1 MKQASCLM
9 CGAEIS
15 DGFLCEKCD
24 KPKKAPVAKAKPAS
38 TPPPSPPPTPAAPAP
53 AQMGSSS
60 ARAGAAIAEPVFEP
74 FPKAP
79 IVPFPVEATSLAITS
94 VCDVIAAA
102 NVAAVVIGADRG
114 IRYVSEEARKLFGAD
129 ANEPATLRHVEALT
143 GIKIQQ
149 LHNADTQQIRVGDR
163 NVKYSLVPLSGSAGG
178 AVLVFKSLEIPDQS
192 PFATYVRETV
202 LMPMRSMHD
211 SLVAA
216 ERRGKSDPMLHDI
229 AATIDQILTSLEL
242 ASNVEEPRRSAASK
256 SVSQI
261 VHQIAEQFRSTA
273 VKRSVTIQ
281 IDVPE
286 ISETFSSEV
295 RLSSCL
301 QTLLE
306 NALHYVPD
314 GGQIVVGTRLMEH
327 KEKPL
332 LLFFVMDNGPT
343 IPEEYRKSI
352 FDPGF
357 VWDPRDPV
365 RTGGGLAKCRQFAV
379 EHGGSIWVESKTG
392 KACTFFLRVRPD
404 GVF

>member
-1 MKQASCLM
+1 MKQSSCLM

-24 KPKKAPVAKAKPAS
+24 KPKKASAAKAKAAS
-38 TPPPSPPPTPAAPAP
+38 PPPSQPA
-53 AQMGSSS
+53 SS
-60 ARAGAAIAEPVFEP
+60 ASSAPVTGSQRAEAAMAEPVFEP

-79 IVPFPVEATSLAITS
+79 IVPFPVESTSLAITS

-102 NVAAVVIGADRG
+102 DVAAVVVGADRS

-129 ANEPATLRHVEALT
+129 ANEPATLRHVEALV

-149 LHNADTQQIRVGDR
+149 LNQADTQQIRVGDR

-178 AVLVFKSLEIPDQS
+178 AVLVFKSMEIPDQS

-202 LMPMRSMHD
+202 LMPLRSMHD
-211 SLVAA
+211 SLMAA
-216 ERRGKSDPMLHDI
+216 ERRGKGDPMLHDI

-242 ASNVEEPRRSAASK
+242 ASNVEEPRRSMATK

-261 VHQIAEQFRSTA
+261 VHQISEQFRSTA
-273 VKRSVTIQ
+273 VKRHVTIQ

-286 ISETFSSEV
+286 ISETFASEV
-295 RLSSCL
+295 RLSACL

-314 GGQIVVGTRLMEH
+314 GGQIVLGARLMEH

-365 RTGGGLAKCRQFAV
+365 RTGGGLAKCRQFAM

>member
-1 MKQASCLM
+1 MKQSSCLM

-24 KPKKAPVAKAKPAS
+24 KPKKAPAAKAKPAS
-38 TPPPSPPPTPAAPAP
+38 PPPPPPAAPPPSAVSTGASRAEAA
-53 AQMGSSS
+53 M
-60 ARAGAAIAEPVFEP
+60 AEPVFEP

-79 IVPFPVEATSLAITS
+79 IVPFPVESTSLAITS

-102 NVAAVVIGADRG
+102 NVAAVVVGADRN
-114 IRYVSEEARKLFGAD
+114 IRFVSEDARKLFGAD
-129 ANEPATLRHVEALT
+129 ANEPATLRHVEALV
-143 GIKIQQ
+143 GIKIQHLNQ
-149 LHNADTQQIRVGDR
+149 ADTQQIRVGDR

-178 AVLVFKSLEIPDQS
+178 AVLVFKAMEVPDQS

-202 LMPMRSMHD
+202 LMPLRSMHD
-211 SLVAA
+211 SLLAA
-216 ERRGKSDPMLHDI
+216 ERRGKSDPMLNDI

-242 ASNVEEPRRSAASK
+242 ASNVEEPRRATATK
-256 SVSQI
+256 SIPQI

-273 VKRSVTIQ
+273 VKRRVTIQ

-286 ISETFSSEV
+286 ISESFSSEV

-314 GGQIVVGTRLMEH
+314 GGQIVLGARLMEH

-379 EHGGSIWVESKTG
+379 E
-392 KACTFFLRVRPD
+392 
-404 GVF
+404 

>member
-1 MKQASCLM
+1 
-9 CGAEIS
+9 
-15 DGFLCEKCD
+15 
-24 KPKKAPVAKAKPAS
+24 
-38 TPPPSPPPTPAAPAP
+38 
-53 AQMGSSS
+53 
-60 ARAGAAIAEPVFEP
+60 
-74 FPKAP
+74 
-79 IVPFPVEATSLAITS
+79 
-94 VCDVIAAA
+94 
-102 NVAAVVIGADRG
+102 
-114 IRYVSEEARKLFGAD
+114 VSEDARKLFGAD
-129 ANEPATLRHVEALT
+129 ANEPATLRHVEAMT
-143 GIKIQQ
+143 GLKIQQ
-149 LHNADTQQIRVGDR
+149 LNHPETQQIKVADR
-163 NVKYSLVPLSGSAGG
+163 AVTYSLVPLSGSAGG

-202 LMPMRSMHD
+202 LMPLRSLYD
-211 SLVAA
+211 SLDAA
-216 ERRGKSDPMLHDI
+216 EKRGKTEPLLHD
-229 AATIDQILTSLEL
+229 AASTIDQILTSLEL
-242 ASNVEEPRRSAASK
+242 ASNVEEPHRSAATK

-273 VKRSVTIQ
+273 VKRRVTIQ
-281 IDVPE
+281 IDIPE
-286 ISETFSSEV
+286 INETFSSEV
-295 RLSSCL
+295 RMSACL

-314 GGQIVVGTRLMEH
+314 GGQIVVGARLMEH

-357 VWDPRDPV
+357 VWDPRDSV
-365 RTGGGLAKCRQFAV
+365 RTGGGLAKCRQFAI